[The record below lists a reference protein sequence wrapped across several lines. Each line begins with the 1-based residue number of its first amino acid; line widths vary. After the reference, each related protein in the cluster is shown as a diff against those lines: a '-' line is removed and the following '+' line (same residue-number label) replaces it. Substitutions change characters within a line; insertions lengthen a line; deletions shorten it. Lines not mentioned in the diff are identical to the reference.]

1 MSYSKAYVWSPE
13 CIVVE
18 CDCEEKLV
26 LTASEAVYRCGT
38 DHTSLVCEE
47 RVSDEKMHP
56 WDEEYRERQK
66 ERDEYLRAVHQN
78 WLEWRVIE

>member
-47 RVSDEKMHP
+47 RVSDGKMHP
-56 WDEEYRERQK
+56 WDEEYRERRK
-66 ERDEYLRAVHQN
+66 GRDEYLRAVHQN